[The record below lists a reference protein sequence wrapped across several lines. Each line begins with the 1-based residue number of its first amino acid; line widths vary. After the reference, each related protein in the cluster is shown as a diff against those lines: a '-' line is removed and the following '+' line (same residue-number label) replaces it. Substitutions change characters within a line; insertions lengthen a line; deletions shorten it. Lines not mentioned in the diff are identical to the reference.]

1 MQLDNFQK
9 VLEKTFLVALLT
21 ISLASCQDLTK
32 GPIKLQDLPQ
42 SEVFISKSYNSKFGT
57 VVGSRNLYVVYGT
70 TSLKEKAGTGLA
82 PDHKFYFRI
91 KDLLEKWKEIDD
103 PRVQKAIAKQ
113 EATIIKKLELQNG
126 QPAPRSINP

>member
-9 VLEKTFLVALLT
+9 VLEKTFLIALLT

-32 GPIKLQDLPQ
+32 GTIKLEPLPAG
-42 SEVFISKSYNSKFGT
+42 EVFISRSYNSKYGT

-82 PDHKFYFRI
+82 PDHKFYFSI
-91 KDLLEKWKEIDD
+91 DELQKKWVEIQD
-103 PRVQKAIAKQ
+103 PRVAKAAQ
-113 EATIIKKLELQNG
+113 LQLKKLRELGYGEQDL
-126 QPAPRSINP
+126 QRIR